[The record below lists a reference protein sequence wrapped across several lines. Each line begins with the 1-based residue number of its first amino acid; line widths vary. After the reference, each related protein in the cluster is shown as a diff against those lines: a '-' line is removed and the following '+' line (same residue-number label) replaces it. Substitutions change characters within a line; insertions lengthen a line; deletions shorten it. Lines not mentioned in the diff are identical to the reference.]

1 LPVVLAERLAQ
12 DLTALG
18 FVALG
23 AATAREWYR
32 FRGKAQGRLAVS
44 LVSLAVVAAFG
55 RLQDFFSV
63 SGAAAVLVGIVTIA
77 AFEASGY
84 YVLMFRDAFLP
95 LGPRARQA
103 ARILFGVTLV
113 VGLAD
118 ITLLSHAGRIV
129 TTAAAFEL
137 IVAWVVFV
145 GEPIVRFWLAS
156 RDMPSVQKARMR
168 ALSFGFAGLIAI
180 LVFDVFGGSAVQSP
194 TAIIATQLIA
204 LAMVPVIYVSFAP
217 PGILRGVWRMGE
229 AAELRAAIQDL
240 LIFSPTRQDLAEK
253 ATGWAMRLLG
263 AQGAFIVDSEG
274 TIVASS
280 GVDDVEVIEIIAAR
294 KGGPQGGIEAAL
306 PGRGAAI
313 VAPLHLTEG
322 IGFLGVTAGPFTP
335 LFGSDEVNQLRGY
348 ASSVTAGLE
357 RVRVTERLAAIEKN
371 KTQFLNLASHELRGP
386 LTVVHGYVSM
396 LEGGLLGDL
405 NERGRKAVP
414 VISAKV
420 LEMNALIEQMIEA
433 ARLEDGALMLRP
445 EANDLRD
452 IVAAAV
458 DSARPVLDGRH
469 MIHVKC
475 PDRPV
480 HVRVDGE
487 RVKTIVSNLV
497 SNAIKYSPE
506 GGPVDVEV
514 VNRGGIARVS
524 VKDQGVGIAKEDL
537 PILFTRFG
545 RVSTPQTDHLPGTG
559 LGLYLGRQLARLHGG
574 EITVESDPGRG
585 STFTLHLPV
594 SEVAKPGARAERHS
608 AAAAARVEAPDEHI
622 GRGGER

>member
-1 LPVVLAERLAQ
+1 LILAERLAQ

-18 FVALG
+18 FLALG
-23 AATAREWYR
+23 AATAWEWYR
-32 FRGKAQGRLAVS
+32 RRGKAQGRLAVA
-44 LVSLAVVAAFG
+44 LVSLAIVAALG
-55 RLQDFFSV
+55 RVPEFVSV
-63 SGAAAVLVGIVTIA
+63 SGAAGVVVGVVTIF
-77 AFEASGY
+77 AFEASAY
-84 YVLMFRDAFLP
+84 YVLLFRDAFLP
-95 LGPRARQA
+95 LSPRAREA
-103 ARILFGVTLV
+103 ARILLGVTLV
-113 VGLAD
+113 VGLAEV
-118 ITLLSHAGRIV
+118 TVLSNAGRIV

-137 IVAWVVFV
+137 ILAWVVFA

-156 RDMPSVQKARMR
+156 RSLPSVQKARMR

-180 LVFDVFGGSAVQSP
+180 LVFDVFGGNALQDP
-194 TAIIATQLIA
+194 TVTIVTQLIA
-204 LAMVPVIYVSFAP
+204 LAMVPIIYVSFAP
-217 PGILRGVWRMGE
+217 PAILRGLWRMRE

-253 ATGWAMRLLG
+253 ALGWAKRLLG

-274 TIVASS
+274 TIVARS
-280 GVDDVEVIEIIAAR
+280 GIDDAEVIEIMAAR
-294 KGGPQGGIEAAL
+294 KGAPEGGLEDPL

-313 VAPLHLTEG
+313 VTPLHLTEG
-322 IGFLGVTAGPFTP
+322 RGFLGVTAGPFSP
-335 LFGSDEVNQLRGY
+335 LFGSDEVNQLQGY

-357 RVRVTERLAAIEKN
+357 RVRVTERLAAIERN

-386 LTVVHGYVSM
+386 LTVVRGYVSM
-396 LEGGLLGDL
+396 LQDGLLGTL

-414 VISAKV
+414 VISTKV

-445 EANDLRD
+445 EVNDLRD
-452 IVAAAV
+452 LVKAAV
-458 DSARPVLDGRH
+458 KSATPVLDGGHKVR
-469 MIHVKC
+469 VKG

-506 GGPVDVEV
+506 GGPVEV
-514 VNRGGIARVS
+514 DIVNRGGIARVS

-545 RVSTPQTDHLPGTG
+545 RVSTPETDHLPGTG

-574 EITVESDPGRG
+574 EITVDSDAGRG
-585 STFTLHLPV
+585 STFTLHLPAA
-594 SEVAKPGARAERHS
+594 EMTRAGPGRS
-608 AAAAARVEAPDEHI
+608 AALRPQAARVGTPD
-622 GRGGER
+622 GPVTRGGDG

>member
-1 LPVVLAERLAQ
+1 VILAERLAL

-23 AATAREWYR
+23 AATAWEWYR

-44 LVSLAVVAAFG
+44 LVSLAMVAALG
-55 RLQDFFSV
+55 RIPDFITV
-63 SGAAAVLVGIVTIA
+63 SGVAGVVVGIVTIF

-95 LGPRARQA
+95 LSPRARQA
-103 ARILFGVTLV
+103 ARVFFGVTLV
-113 VGLAD
+113 VGLAEV
-118 ITLLSHAGRIV
+118 TLLSHAGRII
-129 TTAAAFEL
+129 TTAAASEL
-137 IVAWVVFV
+137 ILAWVVFA

-156 RDMPSVQKARMR
+156 RSLPSVQKARMR

-180 LVFDVFGGSAVQSP
+180 LVFDVFGGTAVQSP
-194 TAIIATQLIA
+194 TAIIATQLVA

-217 PGILRGVWRMGE
+217 PAMLRGLWRMGE

-240 LIFSPTRQDLAEK
+240 LIFSPTRQNLAEK
-253 ATGWAMRLLG
+253 ALGWAKRLLG

-274 TIVASS
+274 TIVACT
-280 GVDDVEVIEIIAAR
+280 GVEASDVVEIMSAR
-294 KGGPQGGIEAAL
+294 RGALEGGIEEPL

-313 VAPLHLTEG
+313 ITPLHLTEG

-335 LFGSDEVNQLRGY
+335 LFGSDEVNQLQGY

-386 LTVVHGYVSM
+386 LTVVRGYVSM

-405 NERGRKAVP
+405 NERGRKAMP
-414 VISAKV
+414 VISSKV

-452 IVAAAV
+452 IVNAAV
-458 DSARPVLDGRH
+458 DSARPVLDGEHKIR
-469 MIHVKC
+469 VKC

-497 SNAIKYSPE
+497 SNAIKYSP
-506 GGPVDVEV
+506 GGGAIDVDV
-514 VNRGGIARVS
+514 VNRGGLARVS
-524 VKDQGVGIAKEDL
+524 VKDHGVGIAKDDL
-537 PILFTRFG
+537 PVLFTRFG
-545 RVSTPQTDHLPGTG
+545 RVSTPETDHLPGTG

-574 EITVESDPGRG
+574 EITVDSDPGRG

-594 SEVAKPGARAERHS
+594 SEVAKAGARPERHS
-608 AAAAARVEAPDEHI
+608 SAAAARVETSNDHI
-622 GRGGER
+622 GRGGEG

>member
-1 LPVVLAERLAQ
+1 MILAEQLAL

-23 AATAREWYR
+23 VATAVEWYR
-32 FRGKAQGRLAVS
+32 YRGKAQARLALS
-44 LVSLAVVAAFG
+44 LGSLAIVAALG
-55 RLQDFFSV
+55 RVQ
-63 SGAAAVLVGIVTIA
+63 ALVGTSGGASVAIGLITII
-77 AFEASGY
+77 AFLASAY
-84 YVLMFRDAFLP
+84 FVLMFRDAFLP
-95 LGPRARQA
+95 LSKRARQA
-103 ARILFGVTLV
+103 AAVLFGASCV
-113 VGLAD
+113 VGVAD
-118 ITLLSHAGRIV
+118 ITVLRGAGRDV
-129 TTAAAFEL
+129 MTVAAAEIIL
-137 IVAWVVFV
+137 AWVVFTL
-145 GEPIVRFWLAS
+145 EPIVRFWLAS
-156 RDMPSVQKARMR
+156 RNLPSVQKARMR

-194 TAIIATQLIA
+194 AAIIATQLIA

-217 PGILRGVWRMGE
+217 PSTLRGVWRMGE

-253 ATGWAMRLLG
+253 AIGWAMRLLG
-263 AQGAFIVDSEG
+263 AQGAFIVGSEG
-274 TIVASS
+274 TIVAGS
-280 GVDDVEVIEIIAAR
+280 GIDDAEVIEIIAAR
-294 KGGPQGGIEAAL
+294 KGGPEGGIEPPL

-313 VAPLHLTEG
+313 VTPLYLTEG

-357 RVRVTERLAAIEKN
+357 RVRVTERLATIEKN

-386 LTVVHGYVSM
+386 LTVVRGYASM

-452 IVAAAV
+452 IVTAAV
-458 DSARPVLDGRH
+458 DSARPVLDGGHKIR
-469 MIHVKC
+469 VRC

-497 SNAIKYSPE
+497 NNAIKYSPE
-506 GGPVDVEV
+506 GGPIDIDV

-524 VKDQGVGIAKEDL
+524 VKDQGVGIANEDL

-574 EITVESDPGRG
+574 EITVDSDPGRG

-594 SEVAKPGARAERHS
+594 SAASSADPKWERS
-608 AAAAARVEAPDEHI
+608 STTAP
-622 GRGGER
+622 RST

>member
-1 LPVVLAERLAQ
+1 LILAEQLAL

-23 AATAREWYR
+23 VATAVEWYR
-32 FRGKAQGRLAVS
+32 YRGKAQARLALS
-44 LVSLAVVAAFG
+44 LGSLAIVAALG
-55 RLQDFFSV
+55 RVQ
-63 SGAAAVLVGIVTIA
+63 ALVGTSGGASVAIGLITII
-77 AFEASGY
+77 AFLASAY
-84 YVLMFRDAFLP
+84 FVLMFRDAFLP
-95 LGPRARQA
+95 LSKRARQA
-103 ARILFGVTLV
+103 AAVLFGASCV
-113 VGLAD
+113 VGVAD
-118 ITLLSHAGRIV
+118 ITVLRGAGRDV
-129 TTAAAFEL
+129 MTVAAAEIIL
-137 IVAWVVFV
+137 AWVVFTL
-145 GEPIVRFWLAS
+145 EPIVRFWLAS
-156 RDMPSVQKARMR
+156 RNLPSVQKARMR

-194 TAIIATQLIA
+194 AAIIATQLIA

-217 PGILRGVWRMGE
+217 PSTLRGVWRMGE

-253 ATGWAMRLLG
+253 AIGWAMRLLG
-263 AQGAFIVDSEG
+263 AQGAFIVGSEG
-274 TIVASS
+274 TIVAGS
-280 GVDDVEVIEIIAAR
+280 GIDDAEVIEIIAAR
-294 KGGPQGGIEAAL
+294 KGGPEGGIEPPL

-313 VAPLHLTEG
+313 VTPLYLTEG

-357 RVRVTERLAAIEKN
+357 RVRVTERLATIEKN

-386 LTVVHGYVSM
+386 LTVVRGYASM

-452 IVAAAV
+452 IVTAAV
-458 DSARPVLDGRH
+458 DSARPVLDGGHKIR
-469 MIHVKC
+469 VRC

-497 SNAIKYSPE
+497 NNAIKYSPE
-506 GGPVDVEV
+506 GGPIDIDV

-524 VKDQGVGIAKEDL
+524 VKDQGVGIANEDL

-574 EITVESDPGRG
+574 EITVDSDPGRG

-594 SEVAKPGARAERHS
+594 SAASSADPKWERS
-608 AAAAARVEAPDEHI
+608 STTAP
-622 GRGGER
+622 RST

>member
-1 LPVVLAERLAQ
+1 
-12 DLTALG
+12 
-18 FVALG
+18 
-23 AATAREWYR
+23 
-32 FRGKAQGRLAVS
+32 
-44 LVSLAVVAAFG
+44 
-55 RLQDFFSV
+55 
-63 SGAAAVLVGIVTIA
+63 
-77 AFEASGY
+77 
-84 YVLMFRDAFLP
+84 
-95 LGPRARQA
+95 
-103 ARILFGVTLV
+103 
-113 VGLAD
+113 
-118 ITLLSHAGRIV
+118 
-129 TTAAAFEL
+129 
-137 IVAWVVFV
+137 V

-452 IVAAAV
+452 IVVAAV

-594 SEVAKPGARAERHS
+594 SEVAKPGPRAERHS

>member
-1 LPVVLAERLAQ
+1 MLAERLAQ

-18 FVALG
+18 FLALG
-23 AATAREWYR
+23 AATGWAWYR
-32 FRGKAQGRLAVS
+32 RRGKAQGRLALA
-44 LVSLAVVAAFG
+44 LVSLAIVAALG
-55 RLQDFFSV
+55 RVPEFVSV
-63 SGAAAVLVGIVTIA
+63 SGAAGVLVGVVTIF
-77 AFEASGY
+77 AFEASAY
-84 YVLMFRDAFLP
+84 YVLLFRDAFLP
-95 LGPRARQA
+95 LTPRARQA
-103 ARILFGVTLV
+103 ARILLGVTLV
-113 VGLAD
+113 VGLAEV
-118 ITLLSHAGRIV
+118 TVLSNAGRIV
-129 TTAAAFEL
+129 TAAAAFEL
-137 IVAWVVFV
+137 ILAWVVFA

-156 RDMPSVQKARMR
+156 RSLPSVQKARMR

-180 LVFDVFGGSAVQSP
+180 LVFDVFGGNALQSP
-194 TAIIATQLIA
+194 TVTIVTQLIA
-204 LAMVPVIYVSFAP
+204 LAMVPIIYVSFAP
-217 PGILRGVWRMGE
+217 PAILRGLWRMGE

-240 LIFSPTRQDLAEK
+240 LIFSPTRQDLADK
-253 ATGWAMRLLG
+253 ALGWAERLLG

-274 TIVASS
+274 TIVARS
-280 GVDDVEVIEIIAAR
+280 GIDDAEVIEIMAAR
-294 KGGPQGGIEAAL
+294 KGAPEGGIEEPL

-313 VAPLHLTEG
+313 ITPLHLTEG
-322 IGFLGVTAGPFTP
+322 IGFLGVTAGAFTP
-335 LFGSDEVNQLRGY
+335 LFGSDEVNQLQGY

-386 LTVVHGYVSM
+386 LTVVRGYVSM
-396 LEGGLLGDL
+396 LEGGLLGNL

-452 IVAAAV
+452 LVKAAV
-458 DSARPVLDGRH
+458 NSATPVLDGQHKVR
-469 MIHVKC
+469 VKC

-506 GGPVDVEV
+506 GGPVDVDV

-524 VKDQGVGIAKEDL
+524 VKDQGVGIAKDDL

-545 RVSTPQTDHLPGTG
+545 RVSTPETDHLPGTG

-574 EITVESDPGRG
+574 EITVDSDAGRG
-585 STFTLHLPV
+585 STFTLHLPAA
-594 SEVAKPGARAERHS
+594 EMTRAGPGRS
-608 AAAAARVEAPDEHI
+608 AALRPQAARVGTPD
-622 GRGGER
+622 GPVTRGGDG

>member
-1 LPVVLAERLAQ
+1 VPVILAERLAQ

-23 AATAREWYR
+23 AATAWEWYR
-32 FRGKAQGRLAVS
+32 FRGKAQGRLALS
-44 LVSLAVVAAFG
+44 LVSLAVVAALG
-55 RLQDFFSV
+55 RVQDFISV
-63 SGAAAVLVGIVTIA
+63 SGAAGVLIGIVTIG

-95 LGPRARQA
+95 LSPRARQVA
-103 ARILFGVTLV
+103 SIFLGLTLV

-118 ITLLSHAGRIV
+118 VTLLSHAGRIV

-137 IVAWVVFV
+137 ILAWVVFA

-156 RDMPSVQKARMR
+156 RNLPSVQKARMR

-217 PGILRGVWRMGE
+217 PSMLRGVWRMGE

-253 ATGWAMRLLG
+253 AIGWAKRLLG

-274 TIVASS
+274 TIVAST
-280 GVDDVEVIEIIAAR
+280 GVDASEVIEITAAR
-294 KGGPQGGIEAAL
+294 KGAPEGGIEA
-306 PGRGAAI
+306 PRSGRGAAI
-313 VAPLHLTEG
+313 VTPLHLTEG
-322 IGFLGVTAGPFTP
+322 LGFLGVTAGPFTP
-335 LFGSDEVNQLRGY
+335 LFGSDEVNQLQGY

-386 LTVVHGYVSM
+386 LTVVRGYVSM

-452 IVAAAV
+452 IVNAAV
-458 DSARPVLDGRH
+458 DSQRPVLDGQHKIR
-469 MIHVKC
+469 VKC

-506 GGPVDVEV
+506 GGPVEVDV

-524 VKDQGVGIAKEDL
+524 VKDQGVGIAKKDL

-545 RVSTPQTDHLPGTG
+545 RVSTPETDHLPGTG

-574 EITVESDPGRG
+574 EITVDSDPGHG

-594 SEVAKPGARAERHS
+594 SEAPKAGAGARS
-608 AAAAARVEAPDEHI
+608 AARSTSRES
-622 GRGGER
+622 ERSRH

>member
-1 LPVVLAERLAQ
+1 MMH
-12 DLTALG
+12 
-18 FVALG
+18 
-23 AATAREWYR
+23 
-32 FRGKAQGRLAVS
+32 GRS
-44 LVSLAVVAAFG
+44 L
-55 RLQDFFSV
+55 
-63 SGAAAVLVGIVTIA
+63 
-77 AFEASGY
+77 
-84 YVLMFRDAFLP
+84 
-95 LGPRARQA
+95 
-103 ARILFGVTLV
+103 
-113 VGLAD
+113 
-118 ITLLSHAGRIV
+118 
-129 TTAAAFEL
+129 
-137 IVAWVVFV
+137 
-145 GEPIVRFWLAS
+145 
-156 RDMPSVQKARMR
+156 PSVQKARMR

-217 PGILRGVWRMGE
+217 PGILRGLWRMGE
-229 AAELRAAIQDL
+229 AAELRGAIQDL

-253 ATGWAMRLLG
+253 ATGWAKRLLG

-274 TIVASS
+274 TIVARS
-280 GVDDVEVIEIIAAR
+280 GIDDAEVIEIMAAR
-294 KGGPQGGIEAAL
+294 KGAPEGGIEEPL

-313 VAPLHLTEG
+313 VTPLRLTEG
-322 IGFLGVTAGPFTP
+322 LGFLGVTAGPFTP
-335 LFGSDEVNQLRGY
+335 LFGSDEVNQLQGY

-386 LTVVHGYVSM
+386 LTVVRGYVSM

-414 VISAKV
+414 VISTKV

-445 EANDLRD
+445 EVNDLRD
-452 IVAAAV
+452 IVTAAV
-458 DSARPVLDGRH
+458 DSARPVLDGQHEIR
-469 MIHVKC
+469 VKC

-480 HVRVDGE
+480 QVRVDGE

-506 GGPVDVEV
+506 GGEVEVDV

-545 RVSTPQTDHLPGTG
+545 RVSTPETDHLPGTG

-574 EITVESDPGRG
+574 EITVGSEPGRG

-594 SEVAKPGARAERHS
+594 SETAKAGARQERHS
-608 AAAAARVEAPDEHI
+608 SAAGSTTRDPDDH
-622 GRGGER
+622 GSRGGGE